1 MRTYKDIYSFQTID
15 EIKSGKDVYVVD
27 KENMKIYYLNGMTVE
42 EFVYVVNCDNR
53 NDRFSFY
60 VVEETKETN
69 E

>member
-15 EIKSGKDVYVVD
+15 EIKNGKDVYVVD
-27 KENMKIYYLNGMTVE
+27 KENMKIYYLNGMTTE

>member
-15 EIKSGKDVYVVD
+15 EIKSSKDVYVVD
-27 KENMKIYYLNGMTVE
+27 KENMKIYYLNGMTAE
-42 EFVYVVNCDNR
+42 EFVHVVNCDNR

-60 VVEETKETN
+60 VVEETVETN